1 MSKSVYSLV
10 LTDQVVE
17 AVDRLA
23 YTMGISR
30 SGLIDRIL
38 AERVRFTTPE
48 MKINDIFDCLNRYF
62 SSAEENFIVESGDQS
77 MLIRSSLKYKYNP
90 TIRYSIRIF
99 RGGENTMGE
108 IRVNFRTQSAELKR
122 KMEEFLNFW
131 AMLENEYTVKYIK
144 GKIRY
149 IITEGKLTREF
160 ELPEEYNNKTTDE
173 TGEVIA
179 EYIQMFDDVLKCYF
193 SCDSE
198 RDARKR
204 AAEKFADY
212 LERGIALI

>member
-1 MSKSVYSLV
+1 MSKNVYSLV

-30 SGLIDRIL
+30 SALIDRIL
-38 AERVRFTTPE
+38 AERVSFTTPE

-62 SSAEENFIVESGDQS
+62 SAAEENFIVESGDQS

-90 TIRYSIRIF
+90 TIRYSIKIF
-99 RGGENTMGE
+99 RGSEKTTGE
-108 IRVNFRTQSAELKR
+108 IRVNFRTHSAELKR

-149 IITEGKLTREF
+149 IISEGKLIREF
-160 ELPEEYNNKTTDE
+160 TLPDEYNNKTTE
-173 TGEVIA
+173 
-179 EYIQMFDDVLKCYF
+179 
-193 SCDSE
+193 
-198 RDARKR
+198 
-204 AAEKFADY
+204 
-212 LERGIALI
+212 